1 MMMTASCAVF
11 IDNRLIMCSVQHDE
25 MLKLRKIS
33 GTVLC
38 HQDQCCNVSKLQI
51 PTDNCIHHTLSSVMH
66 DYKSHYVKCI
76 FKEGYIIKI
85 LRTYCIACQC
95 QQASFFSFPIC
106 HSTVALHTNIS
117 LGGINNR
124 SVSGCCS
131 ETVSVNIDKTFL
143 HFKDSQ
149 ANIFVLNAHP

>member
-1 MMMTASCAVF
+1 VPMPAGKF
-11 IDNRLIMCSVQHDE
+11 FQF
-25 MLKLRKIS
+25 
-33 GTVLC
+33 
-38 HQDQCCNVSKLQI
+38 
-51 PTDNCIHHTLSSVMH
+51 
-66 DYKSHYVKCI
+66 SH
-76 FKEGYIIKI
+76 
-85 LRTYCIACQC
+85 
-95 QQASFFSFPIC
+95 IC

-149 ANIFVLNAHP
+149 ANMFVLNAHPWSKHMILFYIVETVNALELYHPFPNLILYFKSWTRDSIL

>member
-1 MMMTASCAVF
+1 
-11 IDNRLIMCSVQHDE
+11 
-25 MLKLRKIS
+25 
-33 GTVLC
+33 
-38 HQDQCCNVSKLQI
+38 
-51 PTDNCIHHTLSSVMH
+51 
-66 DYKSHYVKCI
+66 
-76 FKEGYIIKI
+76 
-85 LRTYCIACQC
+85 
-95 QQASFFSFPIC
+95 
-106 HSTVALHTNIS
+106 VALHTNIS